1 VKGGGIV
8 MTMRKTVGT
17 LLLSVLALGLVACNE
32 LSDLPGSGERDGYQ
46 LLNADEL
53 RMSIT
58 RNLFREYSPFQGT
71 LRVLTREA
79 PVVDGRVYLSLRTL
93 VPTPDPNRDID
104 WLCTGGKVFLM
115 WGGGRTRQRDWGLFR
130 QDGSEAGLLLIPE
143 AVKGVDPHYRYSEL
157 WGLVW
162 TDEAVTKK
170 GYQDCGGRSVLYDL
184 ELKPGWNLLFR
195 KPAPPSPEW
204 VYGRKEAW
212 WDVMW
217 SQ

>member
-1 VKGGGIV
+1 
-8 MTMRKTVGT
+8 MRKAA

-32 LSDLPGSGERDGYQ
+32 LSDVPGSGERDGYQ

-53 RMSIT
+53 RMNIT
-58 RNLFREYSPFQGT
+58 RTLAGGEAPFQGT

-79 PVVDGRVYLSLRTL
+79 PVVNGKVYLSLKTL
-93 VPTPDPNRDID
+93 VPTPDPDRDRD

-115 WGGGRTRQRDWGLFR
+115 WGGGKTRQRDWGLFR
-130 QDGSEAGLLLIPE
+130 QDGSEAGLYPIPE
-143 AVKGVDPHYRYSEL
+143 AVKGVDPHYSPSITPSDR

-170 GYQDCGGRSVLYDL
+170 GYQDCGSGSILYDL
-184 ELKPGWNLLFR
+184 ELQPGWNIVFH

-212 WDVMW
+212 WEVRW
-217 SQ
+217 R